1 MSSGRPVLVVTDM
14 QNGFVREQSA
24 YIVPVVADLVRR
36 WQGVG
41 GDTLFTRYLN
51 YPGSPFERFFDWRR
65 LQSSPDIDLVPE
77 LHPYLGKGVVLDKR
91 IYSPFTSEGVALFK
105 RHGWKEFYFC
115 GIATESCV
123 LKGAVDAFE
132 HDFTPW
138 LIADASASHAGAE
151 AHEAGLLVA
160 RRFIGPGQVI
170 RLADIPAALID
181 MPPSLQARVERP
193 AHDSANGKQITPT

>member
-1 MSSGRPVLVVTDM
+1 MTSGRPVLVVTDM

-24 YIVPVVADLVRR
+24 HIVPVVVDLVRR
-36 WQGVG
+36 WQVAG

-51 YPGSPFERFFDWRR
+51 YPGSPFERFFNWQR
-65 LQSSPDIDLVPE
+65 LQSSPDIDFVSE
-77 LHPYLGKGVVLDKR
+77 LCSYADQGVVLDKR
-91 IYSPFTSEGVALFK
+91 IYSPFTSEGLALFK
-105 RHGWKEFYFC
+105 RHGWEEFYFC

-170 RLADIPAALID
+170 GLADIPDELTS
-181 MPPSLQARVERP
+181 P
-193 AHDSANGKQITPT
+193 

>member
-1 MSSGRPVLVVTDM
+1 MTSSRPVLVVTDM

-24 YIVPVVADLVRR
+24 HIVPVVVDLVHR
-36 WQGVG
+36 WQAVG

-51 YPGSPFERFFDWRR
+51 YPGSPFERFFGWQR
-65 LQSSPDIDLVPE
+65 LQSPPDTDFVPE
-77 LHPYLGKGVVLDKR
+77 LHPYLSRGVMLDKK
-91 IYSPFTSEGVALFK
+91 IYSPFTSEGVELFE
-105 RHGWKEFYFC
+105 RRGWGEFYFC

-132 HDFTPW
+132 RGYAPW
-138 LIADASASHAGAE
+138 LVSDASASHAGTE

-170 RLADIPAALID
+170 RLADIPAALIAL
-181 MPPSLQARVERP
+181 PPSSP
-193 AHDSANGKQITPT
+193 NSC

>member
-1 MSSGRPVLVVTDM
+1 MTAGRTVLVVTDM

-24 YIVPVVADLVRR
+24 HIVPVVADLVRH
-36 WQGVG
+36 WQAAG

-51 YPGSPFERFFDWRR
+51 YPGSPFERFFGWQR

-77 LHPYLGKGVVLDKR
+77 LHPYLNQGAVLDKR
-91 IYSPFTSEGVALFK
+91 IYSPFTSEGVTLFK
-105 RHGWKEFYFC
+105 QHGWEEFYFC

-132 HDFTPW
+132 HGFTPW
-138 LIADASASHAGAE
+138 LIADASASHAGNE

-170 RLADIPAALID
+170 RRAEVPATLIGALD
-181 MPPSLQARVERP
+181 
-193 AHDSANGKQITPT
+193 

>member
-1 MSSGRPVLVVTDM
+1 MTTGQPVLVVTDM

-24 YIVPVVADLVRR
+24 HVVPIIVELVRC
-36 WQGVG
+36 WQKAG

-51 YPGSPFERFFDWRR
+51 YPGSPFERFFGWSK
-65 LQSSPDIDLVPE
+65 LQSAPE
-77 LHPYLGKGVVLDKR
+77 MEIVEELAPYLDKGIVLDKR
-91 IYSPFTSEGVALFK
+91 ICSPFTQDGEEIFT
-105 RHGWKEFYFC
+105 RFGWADVYFC

-132 HDFTPW
+132 RNLTSW
-138 LIADASASHAGAE
+138 LIEDASASHAGPQ

-170 RLADIPAALID
+170 SLSGIPSKLT
-181 MPPSLQARVERP
+181 M
-193 AHDSANGKQITPT
+193 H

>member
-1 MSSGRPVLVVTDM
+1 MTSGHPVLVVTDM

-24 YIVPVVADLVRR
+24 HIVPVIVDLVHR
-36 WQGVG
+36 WQKGG

-51 YPGSPFERFFDWRR
+51 YPGSPFERFFGWRR

-77 LHPYLGKGVVLDKR
+77 LHPYADQGVVLDKR
-91 IYSPFTSEGVALFK
+91 IYSPFTPEGIELFQ
-105 RHGWKEFYFC
+105 RREWNEFYFC

-132 HDFTPW
+132 YGFTPW
-138 LIADASASHAGAE
+138 LIADASASHAGDE

-160 RRFIGPGQVI
+160 RRFIGPGQVV
-170 RLADIPAALID
+170 RLVDIPTALIGE
-181 MPPSLQARVERP
+181 SARVASLPTARS
-193 AHDSANGKQITPT
+193 AHLRAAGPDPL

>member
-1 MSSGRPVLVVTDM
+1 MTAGRPVLVVTDM

-24 YIVPVVADLVRR
+24 HIVPVVVDLVRR
-36 WQGVG
+36 WQQAG

-51 YPGSPFERFFDWRR
+51 YPDSPFERFFGWQR
-65 LQSSPDIDLVPE
+65 LQSSPETDIVPE
-77 LHPYLGKGVVLDKR
+77 L
-91 IYSPFTSEGVALFK
+91 IPFTANGTTLNKRVYTPFTTEGMELFREK
-105 RHGWKEFYFC
+105 EWSEFYFC

-132 HDFTPW
+132 QNVTPW
-138 LIADASASHAGAE
+138 LIADASASHAGIE

-170 RLADIPAALID
+170 TQVQIPAGLLA
-181 MPPSLQARVERP
+181 SER
-193 AHDSANGKQITPT
+193 H